1 MTDPEAGG
9 REARVRTMFDRIAG
23 RYDLMNSVMS
33 AGLHHRWRARAVD
46 LSGVSSGARALD
58 VCCGTGDLALAL
70 HEVVGSE
77 GEVIGLD
84 FSAPMLELAREKTA
98 ARGADISYL
107 QENALDLPF
116 EDARF
121 DAATVGFGV
130 RNVVDLPRAIA
141 ELRRVVRPGGR
152 VVVLE
157 ITTPDRPPLSWFY
170 RLWFDRIVPLLGK
183 VMGEEDAYSYLPESV
198 RRFPPAAGLA
208 KHMHDAGLRD
218 VHYLMLAGGIVAIHA
233 GTVEQVRSGRDRQA
247 EDHAA
252 DSFEA
257 VLDADGGHVRAL
269 LERAER
275 ELQGSASGHGEP
287 LAAAAHGTRAAGG
300 KRLRPVLVFVCGAG
314 HDGEP
319 LVRAA
324 AAVELVHM
332 ATLVH
337 DDVLDAAL
345 LRRGR
350 PTVYASDGRGVATA
364 TGDFLFSRAF
374 ALLADNGA
382 PDQVRVLSDAS
393 VALARGELEQRED
406 AYAAD
411 LPLDRYL
418 RRCELKTGSLFSA
431 ACRLGGLAAD
441 RAPEEVSALAAY
453 GLKVGVAFQM
463 LDDLLDVM
471 GPAERT
477 GKHRGTDLLDGTVTL
492 PLILAR
498 DADPGLEQFDLRA
511 LEGREQAE
519 AVCDRI
525 AATGALERTRERA
538 RSLVEE
544 AKGDL
549 HGRVDR
555 ELEGLLEEV
564 ADRVVERYS

>member
-1 MTDPEAGG
+1 
-9 REARVRTMFDRIAG
+9 MFDRIAR

-33 AGLHHRWRARAVD
+33 AGLHHRWRARAVE
-46 LSGVSSGARALD
+46 LARVGAGGRALD
-58 VCCGTGDLALAL
+58 VCCGTGDLSIALKRA
-70 HEVVGSE
+70 VGPQ
-77 GEVIGLD
+77 GEVAGVD
-84 FSAPMLELAREKTA
+84 FSGAMLDIARSKTA
-98 ARGADISYL
+98 ERGFEIEYV
-107 QENALDLPF
+107 QGNALDLPF
-116 EDARF
+116 EDGRF

-130 RNVVDLPRAIA
+130 RNVVDLQRALG
-141 ELRRVVRPGGR
+141 EMRRVVRPGGR

-157 ITTPDRPPLSWFY
+157 ISTPDRPPLSWFY
-170 RLWFDRIVPLLGK
+170 ALWFDRIVPLLGK
-183 VMGEEDAYSYLPESV
+183 VTGEADAYSYLPESV

-208 KHMHDAGLRD
+208 KQMHDAGLRD
-218 VHYLMLAGGIVAIHA
+218 VRYLVLAGGIVAIHA
-233 GTVEQVRSGRDRQA
+233 GTVEEVKGGRGRQA

-257 VLDADGGHVRAL
+257 VLDAHGGHLRAL
-269 LERAER
+269 VERAER
-275 ELQGSASGHGEP
+275 ELQTNASGYGTS
-287 LAAAAHGTRAAGG
+287 LAAASQGTLAAGG

-324 AAVELVHM
+324 TAVELVHM

-337 DDVLDAAL
+337 DDVLDGAL

-374 ALLADNGA
+374 EVLAGNGA
-382 PDQVRVLSDAS
+382 PEQVRVLSDAS

-406 AYAAD
+406 AYASD
-411 LPLDRYL
+411 LSLERYL
-418 RRCELKTGSLFSA
+418 RRCELKTASLFSA

-441 RAPEEVSALAAY
+441 RSAEEVAALAAF
-453 GLKVGVAFQM
+453 GRKVGVAFQM
-463 LDDLLDVM
+463 LDDLLDVS

-498 DADPGLEQFDLRA
+498 EADPGLGEIDIRA
-511 LEGREQAE
+511 LAAFDEAE

-525 AATGALERTRERA
+525 AATGALDRTREWA
-538 RSLVEE
+538 RSLVQE
-544 AKGDL
+544 AKEELSGS
-549 HGRVDR
+549 VDPALQR
-555 ELEGLLEEV
+555 PLEDV
-564 ADRVVERYS
+564 AARIVERYS

>member
-1 MTDPEAGG
+1 
-9 REARVRTMFDRIAG
+9 MFDHIAG

-33 AGLHHRWRARAVD
+33 AGLHHRWRSRAVEMAQVGPG
-46 LSGVSSGARALD
+46 SRALD
-58 VCCGTGDLALAL
+58 VCCGTGDLALELKRAVGQGG
-70 HEVVGSE
+70 EVVA
-77 GEVIGLD
+77 LD
-84 FSAPMLELAREKTA
+84 FSEPMLEIAQRKSRESGLPV
-98 ARGADISYL
+98 RYVQG
-107 QENALDLPF
+107 NALELPF
-116 EDARF
+116 EDGGF

-130 RNVVDLPRAIA
+130 RNVVDLPRGIA

-152 VVVLE
+152 VAVLE
-157 ITTPDRPPLSWFY
+157 ITTPERPPLSWFY
-170 RLWFDRIVPLLGK
+170 ALWFDRVVPLLGA
-183 VMGEEDAYSYLPESV
+183 VAGDRDAYSYLPESV

-208 KHMHDAGLRD
+208 KLMHDAGLRD
-218 VHYLMLAGGIVAIHA
+218 VSYLLLAGGIVAIHA
-233 GTVEQVRSGRDRQA
+233 GTVEEVRSGRAGRT

-252 DSFEA
+252 DSFQA

-269 LERAER
+269 VERAER
-275 ELQGSASGHGEP
+275 QLHETASGHGAQLED
-287 LAAAAHGTRAAGG
+287 AARSTLAAGG
-300 KRLRPVLVFVCGAG
+300 KRLRPVLVFVCGGG
-314 HDGEP
+314 HGGEP

-350 PTVYASDGRGVATA
+350 ATVFASEGRGTATA

-374 ALLADNGA
+374 ALLAANGA
-382 PDQVRVLSDAS
+382 PEHVRVLSDAT

-406 AYAAD
+406 AYAVT
-411 LPLDRYL
+411 LSLDRYL
-418 RRCELKTGSLFSA
+418 RRCELKTASLFSA

-441 RAPEEVSALAAY
+441 RQPAEVAALGAY
-453 GLKVGVAFQM
+453 GRRVGVAFQM
-463 LDDLLDVM
+463 LDDLLDVS

-498 DADPGLEQFDLRA
+498 EADPGLAQLDLRG
-511 LEGREQAE
+511 LEGREHAE

-525 AATGALERTRERA
+525 AATGALELTRERA
-538 RSLVEE
+538 KALVEE
-544 AKGDL
+544 AKEELSVEVEADL
-549 HGRVDR
+549 EQPLRS
-555 ELEGLLEEV
+555 V